1 MKILLDKIMY
11 DKNLSIRQLSITTGI
26 PKPTISDIA
35 SGRTMPRI
43 DTLEIIAKGLK
54 IHISDLLDSPYK

>member
-11 DKNLSIRQLSITTGI
+11 DKNLSIRQLSIMTGI
-26 PKPTISDIA
+26 PKSTISDIA

-54 IHISDLLDSPYK
+54 IHISDLYESDYK